1 MKTNKEQENWMVGFR
16 RKLFSAGNKSW
27 AEIVGNE
34 PFNSEVRS
42 EADNV
47 RGSSD
52 VFL

>member
-1 MKTNKEQENWMVGFR
+1 MMGFR

-27 AEIVGNE
+27 AEIVRNE
-34 PFNSEVRS
+34 TFNSEVRS

-47 RGSSD
+47 RESTD